1 MKKLKLSKD
10 ITIDQFNQGY
20 WYAAEIKSFAREL
33 GIRNFSS
40 LRKDELEY
48 LIKKYI
54 ITGRIYDSNRKNI
67 IKSDIKDIERG
78 LNFSLPVKHYT
89 SNKITKAFIKK
100 NALKLNPNLKI
111 KSGAWYRLN
120 RWRDDQLTKNKMI
133 CYGDLIHE
141 FIRLN
146 DPGVKFERIPVGRYI
161 NFIADYMANEKKA
174 TRQQAIREWKNLKNQ
189 NVEKEYSAWK
199 KHNQ

>member
-1 MKKLKLSKD
+1 
-10 ITIDQFNQGY
+10 
-20 WYAAEIKSFAREL
+20 
-33 GIRNFSS
+33 
-40 LRKDELEY
+40 
-48 LIKKYI
+48 
-54 ITGRIYDSNRKNI
+54 
-67 IKSDIKDIERG
+67 
-78 LNFSLPVKHYT
+78 
-89 SNKITKAFIKK
+89 
-100 NALKLNPNLKI
+100 
-111 KSGAWYRLN
+111 
-120 RWRDDQLTKNKMI
+120 MI

-161 NFIADYMANEKKA
+161 NFIADYVANEEKA